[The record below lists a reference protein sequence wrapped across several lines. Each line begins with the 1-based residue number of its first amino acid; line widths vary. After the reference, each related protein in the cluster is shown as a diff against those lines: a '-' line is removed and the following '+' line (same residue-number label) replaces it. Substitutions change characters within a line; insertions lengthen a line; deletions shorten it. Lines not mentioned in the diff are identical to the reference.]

1 MMDGLRRAVEE
12 SVKRLGTVVAE
23 TGQEIVRRYQGAR
36 LGVDT
41 DISVKEMVDTV
52 GGADVDG
59 QDREARGGD
68 ERPPP
73 VGVTPPLMSVDQF
86 MAGLR
91 GGERSGEAEIRT
103 PAYMAAGNNETDLFV
118 YPNGFEVMR
127 KAGLTPMKQSA
138 EILAAAV
145 GRAIGAP
152 VAPVVAGAESSLL
165 MQRLPGRT
173 VPGTESDP
181 GACEAMEAIKD
192 SPGARKLG
200 LLDVL
205 VRNWDRPNNWLR
217 DGDHVYGYDHAES
230 FRADRDFDAAS
241 NPFSSHYGVPGAPGA
256 SQWNEWKPND
266 LSRAELDRYEAEIT
280 ALRPLFEEHARM
292 DWATE
297 AQPLAWHDDVL
308 SRVAQLREHA
318 TRP

>member
-1 MMDGLRRAVEE
+1 MIDGLRRVLEE

-23 TGQEIVRRYQGAR
+23 TGQQVVRRYRGAR

-41 DISVKEMVDTV
+41 DISVKETEDAA
-52 GGADVDG
+52 GGADVDR
-59 QDREARGGD
+59 QAWAVRGGG
-68 ERPPP
+68 ERTPP

-86 MAGLR
+86 LAGLR
-91 GGERSGEAEIRT
+91 DGERSGVPEMRT
-103 PAYMAAGNNETDLFV
+103 PAYMVAGNNQTDLFV
-118 YPNGFEVMR
+118 YPNGFEVIQ
-127 KAGLTPMKQSA
+127 KVGLPPMKQSA

-152 VAPVVAGAESSLL
+152 VAPVIAGAEGSLL

-173 VPGTESDP
+173 VPGTPSDP
-181 GACEAMEAIKD
+181 GACEAMEAIKNT
-192 SPGARKLG
+192 PGARKLG

-217 DGDHVYGYDHAES
+217 HGDDIYGYDHAES
-230 FRADRDFDAAS
+230 FREDRDFDPGS
-241 NPFSSHYGVPGAPGA
+241 NPFSSHYGVPGVPG
-256 SQWNEWKPND
+256 SGRWNEWTPND
-266 LSRAELDRYEAEIT
+266 LSRTELDRYEAEIT
-280 ALRPLFEEHARM
+280 ALRPLFEEHARL

-308 SRVAQLREHA
+308 SRVARLREHA